1 MSIRPVDINGMIQ
14 RTQDVGTLKQNEDN
28 KPLVE
33 QHNIQVH
40 QQKQEDQL
48 SHQVQGAEEKENQ
61 GYRYDAKEKGNGG
74 YEGNQKKKRGQKNSK
89 NSDDKVIVKGTK
101 SSFDVK
107 I

>member
-1 MSIRPVDINGMIQ
+1 MSIRPVDLSGMIQ

-40 QQKQEDQL
+40 QQRQEDQL
-48 SHQVQGAEEKENQ
+48 SHKVQSAEEKENE
-61 GYRYDAKEKGNGG
+61 GYRYDAKEKGNGS
-74 YEGNQKKKRGQKNSK
+74 YEGKQKKRQKNSK
-89 NSDDKVIVKGTK
+89 NVDDKVIVKGAK

>member
-74 YEGNQKKKRGQKNSK
+74 YEGNQKKKRGQKNSE